1 MAILQRLISSHCW
14 WGGGEMGRLG
24 RDDGTLAPIQRWG
37 QRHAE
42 MVVLTGLHT
51 CCARCKGFTRLTSL
65 RKVFLQLPNC
75 GLKLTRAILGCSL
88 RLFELLSQVIAA
100 LLGQLRSRIVR
111 SRRQRPHLIL

>member
-42 MVVLTGLHT
+42 MVVL
-51 CCARCKGFTRLTSL
+51 
-65 RKVFLQLPNC
+65 
-75 GLKLTRAILGCSL
+75 
-88 RLFELLSQVIAA
+88 LSQVIAA

>member
-1 MAILQRLISSHCW
+1 
-14 WGGGEMGRLG
+14 MGRLG

-42 MVVLTGLHT
+42 MV
-51 CCARCKGFTRLTSL
+51 CARCKGFTRLTSL